1 MVEIINNE
9 KNWYTRF
16 VIKDDNKIVSSA
28 KVFDYHREG
37 FDWVL
42 ITDVDTKKPY
52 MRLGY
57 GTQVMNAAYNY
68 VQKKFDGKI
77 GVYLLVET
85 NNADA
90 IRFYRKLNYNMVKST
105 QIKNTSYYVL
115 AKGNADTNQLK
126 NVKFGN

>member
-1 MVEIINNE
+1 MVEIIDNE

-16 VIKDDNKIVSSA
+16 IVKDDNKIVSSA
-28 KVFDYHREG
+28 KVFDYHKEG

-42 ITDVDTKKPY
+42 ITYVDTKKPY
-52 MRLGY
+52 VRLGY

-68 VQKKFDGKI
+68 VQKKFDSKI

-85 NNADA
+85 NNANA
-90 IRFYRKLNYNMVKST
+90 IRFYRKLNYHMVKST

-126 NVKFGN
+126 NMNFGN